1 MKTIKKTIKTA
12 TQQLC
17 AKLAAYQSEI
27 KIKFFGLLRKTS
39 VCCVERTVSSSNSSS
54 ALLEQTKRTGK
65 QKPFKKLM
73 RSESGQGTVEYAIL
87 VGVLAVIAMI
97 AIIAFKDKIG
107 ELWDAI
113 TGGVNGL

>member
-1 MKTIKKTIKTA
+1 MKTITKTIKKTM
-12 TQQLC
+12 QQLS
-17 AKLAAYQSEI
+17 AKFAAYQSEVQI
-27 KIKFFGLLRKTS
+27 KLLSLLHKPST
-39 VCCVERTVSSSNSSS
+39 CCIERTVPSSNSSS
-54 ALLEQTKRTGK
+54 ALLEQTKHTSK
-65 QKPFKKLM
+65 QMPLKKFM